1 MAKVEYITNYE
12 VMQDINEK
20 DELCKLVE
28 ERETDYY
35 FFKRICELAKNS
47 FVVIYE
53 RWLDVEID
61 INVKKTNPLL
71 YDLSL
76 KLAIKFIRSRKVE
89 GLDNFYITLRVF
101 KMNFF

>member
-1 MAKVEYITNYE
+1 MNYE
-12 VMQDINEK
+12 VMHDINEK

-35 FFKRICELAKNS
+35 FFKRICELAKNN